1 MTDGCGWTSRARRR
15 WPTAADFPHGVG
27 GLPAQRQQRSVV
39 AKVRYFFLFQIELIF
54 GDPRSPSSFFFLAH
68 LDLLLGLALIPL
80 LDFLGTLGVDLGVDL

>member
-1 MTDGCGWTSRARRR
+1 MADSGGFPAWRRWTSRTTSA
-15 WPTAADFPHGVG
+15 TIG
-27 GLPAQRQQRSVV
+27 GGKG
-39 AKVRYFFLFQIELIF
+39 KVFFLSQIELIF